1 MKKTTLALIAI
12 MVLLLQTLVF
22 LPSIA
27 GTPNTEQLKTKFND
41 QLSKQNT
48 VVFEENKGQM
58 KDQHWQP
65 RPDVLYY
72 GKSEGMNY
80 YIRNNGM
87 SYQLSRVES
96 WKDEDDKLQTQL
108 TDKKDKRKVPDQI
121 GTYRVDAE
129 WKNHNSN
136 FSVEKGTALDG

>member
-48 VVFEENKGQM
+48 VVFEENPNWRKNAA
-58 KDQHWQP
+58 KSLHS
-65 RPDVLYY
+65 VL
-72 GKSEGMNY
+72 
-80 YIRNNGM
+80 
-87 SYQLSRVES
+87 
-96 WKDEDDKLQTQL
+96 
-108 TDKKDKRKVPDQI
+108 VPPLFGI
-121 GTYRVDAE
+121 CNPELR
-129 WKNHNSN
+129 
-136 FSVEKGTALDG
+136 